1 MENIYE
7 ILDERGGSLGNI
19 IASEDFVSTKYPG
32 RYRLIGPDNTVPPVI
47 KPASLKGRLTDQE
60 EAAIEAAKDTNKYA
74 KQFLNSINGVP
85 NEDGVIVPPTELSLV
100 PVPMWTSM
108 INGMVSTGL
117 LTQERA
123 DMVFS
128 QIVTFAESPFY

>member
-7 ILDERGGSLGNI
+7 ILDERGSSLGNI
-19 IASEDFVSTKYPG
+19 VATEDYVNIKYPG
-32 RYRLIGPDNTVPPVI
+32 RYRYIGPENAVPPVI
-47 KPASLKGRLTDQE
+47 KPAALKGRLTNEE
-60 EAAIEAAKDTNKYA
+60 EAAIEAAKDTNQYA
-74 KQFLNSINGVP
+74 RGFLSVINGAPDKNGVVVVP
-85 NEDGVIVPPTELSLV
+85 TQVSLLPIPP
-100 PVPMWTSM
+100 WTAM

-128 QIVTFAESPFY
+128 QTVTFEESPFY

>member
-7 ILDERGGSLGNI
+7 ILDERGASLGNI
-19 IASEDFVSTKYPG
+19 VATEDFVNTKYPG
-32 RYRLIGPDNTVPPVI
+32 RYRFVSTDNTVPPII
-47 KPASLKGRLTDQE
+47 KPDALKSRLTDEE
-60 EAAIEAAKDTNKYA
+60 EAAIEAAKDTNEYA
-74 KQFLNSINGVP
+74 KQFLISVDGAVNQEGVL
-85 NEDGVIVPPTELSLV
+85 VAPTQVCLT
-100 PVPMWTSM
+100 PVPTWTNM
-108 INGMVSTGL
+108 INGLVSTNL

>member
-7 ILDERGGSLGNI
+7 ILDERGASLGNI
-19 IASEDFVSTKYPG
+19 VATEDFVSTKYPG
-32 RYRLIGPDNTVPPVI
+32 RYRFVSTDNTVPPVI
-47 KPASLKGRLTDQE
+47 KPDSLKGRLTDE
-60 EAAIEAAKDTNKYA
+60 EQTVIEAAKDTNEYA
-74 KQFLNSINGVP
+74 KQFLYAVDGAVNK
-85 NEDGVIVPPTELSLV
+85 DGVFVAPGPVSLT
-100 PVPMWTSM
+100 PVPSWTSM
-108 INGMVSTGL
+108 INGLVSTNL